1 VRMSRTVKKITIFVH
16 NPREVE
22 KRTEFEET
30 VSSLLEVHPE
40 ARLTWL
46 QSSASWSTEDGAMG
60 DEHVLTCVA
69 EYDVGPPS
77 KPAGKRR

>member
-30 VSSLLEVHPE
+30 VSSLLEV
-40 ARLTWL
+40 
-46 QSSASWSTEDGAMG
+46 
-60 DEHVLTCVA
+60 
-69 EYDVGPPS
+69 

>member
-1 VRMSRTVKKITIFVH
+1 MSRTVKKITIFVH

-40 ARLTWL
+40 ARLLLTRAL
-46 QSSASWSTEDGAMG
+46 QRLLARGRWPT
-60 DEHVLTCVA
+60 
-69 EYDVGPPS
+69 
-77 KPAGKRR
+77 